1 MTDGVSRIRKFLIH
15 KKPQLFGK
23 KRGEGATIMVGKK
36 RGRLVLF
43 ESQK

>member
-23 KRGEGATIMVGKK
+23 KKEGEGGHDHGWKEKRTVG
-36 RGRLVLF
+36 F
-43 ESQK
+43 I